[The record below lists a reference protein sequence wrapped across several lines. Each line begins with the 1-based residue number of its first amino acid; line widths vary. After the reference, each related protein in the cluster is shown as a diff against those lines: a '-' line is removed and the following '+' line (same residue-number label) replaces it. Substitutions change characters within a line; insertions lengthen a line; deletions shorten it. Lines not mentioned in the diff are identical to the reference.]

1 MYVVMNEVES
11 KNFAVLLTNVPIVT
25 KVLFI
30 FILY

>member
-1 MYVVMNEVES
+1 MYVAMNEVES
-11 KNFAVLLTNVPIVT
+11 KNFAALLTNSPIVT

>member
-1 MYVVMNEVES
+1 MYVVMNGVES
-11 KNFAVLLTNVPIVT
+11 KNFAVLLTNSPIVT